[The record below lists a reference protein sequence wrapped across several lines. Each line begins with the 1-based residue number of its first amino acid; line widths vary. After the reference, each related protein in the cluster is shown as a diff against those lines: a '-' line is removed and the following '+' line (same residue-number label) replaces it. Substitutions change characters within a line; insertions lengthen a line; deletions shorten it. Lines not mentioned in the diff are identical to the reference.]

1 MPFSPRTF
9 PEHITNNRLRGKV
22 ITRVVNAVIKHG
34 LMNPYRGNTMTL
46 SLHEYLQADACSL
59 AQLVKQG
66 DVSAAELLDLAT
78 SQLQR
83 LNPQINAVNLSML
96 PQAQQRVQETL
107 SGPLAGVPLLI
118 KDAVQDYAGLPTANG
133 SRGFRHVVPA
143 QHSTVV
149 QRLLD
154 AGAVIIGK
162 TNTPELALK
171 GFTDPHAFGITR
183 NPWDLTRTPGGS
195 SGGSAAA
202 VAAGIVPIAGANDG
216 GGSIRIPAACC
227 GLFGLRPSRGRVPA
241 GPAVGE
247 IWEGASSDLVVSRS
261 VRDSALALDVL
272 AGTACGEPFT
282 IAPPADSFSNLM
294 RREPGRLRIAFS
306 SQSPLG
312 TEVHPDAVAAVQHT
326 AQLLAAMGHELVED
340 RPLYDGHELARCYL
354 EMYFG
359 QVAAT
364 LAEARA
370 AGANSGDFELS
381 TRLLEAFGKASSA
394 GDYVRSHRRW
404 NHFTRV
410 LGAFHLRYDLF
421 LTPTLACPPAL
432 HEAALMPSGQ
442 QRLLS
447 VLLNSGLLGVMA
459 KLGMMEKPLAELSR
473 QNLSLVPFTQL
484 ANLTGT
490 PAMSVPLYW
499 TAAGLP
505 LGVQFMAAFGGE
517 ALLLQV
523 AAQLEQA
530 QPWIQRLPALAY
542 PS

>member
-1 MPFSPRTF
+1 
-9 PEHITNNRLRGKV
+9 LLGKV

-326 AQLLAAMGHELVED
+326 AQLLAAMGHEVVED
-340 RPLYDGHELARCYL
+340 RPLYDGQELARCYL

-370 AGANSGDFELS
+370 AGANSADFELS

>member
-1 MPFSPRTF
+1 
-9 PEHITNNRLRGKV
+9 
-22 ITRVVNAVIKHG
+22 
-34 LMNPYRGNTMTL
+34 MTL
-46 SLHEYLQADACSL
+46 SLHEYLQADACAL
-59 AQLVKQG
+59 ANLVNRG
-66 DVSAAELLDLAT
+66 EVSAAELLELAT
-78 SQLQR
+78 AQLQR
-83 LNPQINAVNLSML
+83 LNPQLNAVNLSML
-96 PQAQQRVQETL
+96 AQARQRLQEPL
-107 SGPLAGVPLLI
+107 RGPLAGVPLLI
-118 KDAVQDYAGLPTANG
+118 KDAVQDYAGLPTSNG
-133 SRGFRHVVPA
+133 SRGFRHAVPT

-171 GFTDPHAFGITR
+171 GFTDPKAFGVTR

-227 GLFGLRPSRGRVPA
+227 GLFGLRPSRGRVPS

-247 IWEGASSDLVVSRS
+247 VWEGASSDLVLSRS

-272 AGTACGEPFT
+272 AGAARGEPFV

-294 RREPGRLRIAFS
+294 QREPGRLRIAFS

-312 TEVHPDAVAAVQHT
+312 TEVHPDAIGAVQHT
-326 AQLLAAMGHELVED
+326 AQLLSALGHEVVEE
-340 RPLYDGHELARCYL
+340 RPVYDGQELARCYL
-354 EMYFG
+354 DMYFG

-370 AGANSGDFELS
+370 AGARSADFELS
-381 TRLLEAFGKASSA
+381 TRLLEAFGKANSA
-394 GDYVRSHRRW
+394 ADYVRSHRRW
-404 NHFTRV
+404 NHFTRI
-410 LGAFHLRYDLF
+410 LGEFHQRYDLF
-421 LTPTLACPPAL
+421 LTPTLACPPAP
-432 HEAALMPSGQ
+432 HEAALMPVGQ

-447 VLLNSGLLGVMA
+447 MLLNSGLLGVMA

-484 ANLTGT
+484 ANITGT

-505 LGVQFMAAFGGE
+505 LGVQFIAPFGGE

-530 QPWIQRLPALAY
+530 QPWMQRLPALAY
-542 PS
+542 P